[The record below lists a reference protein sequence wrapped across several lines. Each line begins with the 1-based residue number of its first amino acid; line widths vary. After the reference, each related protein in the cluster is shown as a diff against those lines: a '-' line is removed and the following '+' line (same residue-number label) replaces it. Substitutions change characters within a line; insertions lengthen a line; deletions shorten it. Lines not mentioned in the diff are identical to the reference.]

1 MQTATASKLSP
12 TLVRP
17 VNAYDA
23 QRTLVTSRPV
33 ASIISAATRV
43 TLGHSSSCECVKC
56 GFRSS
61 VADSGLFN
69 SFRTR
74 ASSRKFST
82 FAMAEESVVE
92 DAAIEVEEVSEV
104 APQAAPAAPVSA
116 FDAVIEVG
124 GTQQLVSEGRFYSCN
139 SLKVEPGTTIAF
151 ERVLAVK
158 DGENLKIG
166 QPYVSGAKVM
176 ATVMENYKGKKEIVY
191 KMKPK
196 KHTRTKK
203 GHRQHLTKFLVTS
216 VTP

>member
-1 MQTATASKLSP
+1 MGS
-12 TLVRP
+12 
-17 VNAYDA
+17 
-23 QRTLVTSRPV
+23 
-33 ASIISAATRV
+33 
-43 TLGHSSSCECVKC
+43 
-56 GFRSS
+56 
-61 VADSGLFN
+61 FN
-69 SFRTR
+69 FR
-74 ASSRKFST
+74 ASYRKIST
-82 FAMAEESVVE
+82 KAMAEEEPVVE
-92 DAAIEVEEVSEV
+92 ETAIEVEEVEEV
-104 APQAAPAAPVSA
+104 AAAQTAPAAPVSA

-158 DGENLKIG
+158 DGDNLKIG

-176 ATVMENYKGKKEIVY
+176 ATVLENYKGKKEIVY

-196 KHTRTKK
+196 KHTRSKR